1 MKPDW
6 EKFLL
11 DAGAVIENHAVLH
24 YGNADQERRIV
35 QTGLLLCDL
44 SHYGLIS
51 AYGVDAATFLQGQL
65 TNDIRKVSDQH
76 SQLSACCTPKGRML
90 ASFRIFKRD
99 ETFYLSLPQSLLEST
114 LKRLR
119 MFLLMAKATLGDASQ
134 SLVGIGVSGPKIEQH
149 LKDLKVDL
157 PAQNDDVCQS
167 NGYTVIRLAGPN
179 PRFAIYGE
187 LDAMTTLW
195 NNLNVHAALVGAA
208 VWEML
213 DILAGIPTIYPQT
226 SEAFVPQMAN
236 LQVINGV
243 DFRKGCYTG
252 QEIVARMQ
260 YLGKLKRRMFR
271 IHIDGEQTVTPGDA
285 LHASGS
291 TSGQGTGSIVSAQRD
306 PNGGYMALAVIDI
319 SDAEAGNLHL
329 IDATGPA
336 ITLQDLPYAVE
347 LKNNS
352 QAS

>member
-6 EKFLL
+6 ERFLL
-11 DAGAVIENHAVLH
+11 DAGAVIHNNSVLH
-24 YGNADQERRIV
+24 FGNPDQERRIV
-35 QTGLLLCDL
+35 LTGLLFCDL

-51 AYGVDAATFLQGQL
+51 AQGADAATFIQGQL
-65 TNDIRKVSDQH
+65 TNDIRDVSDQH

-99 ETFYLSLPQSLLEST
+99 ESFYLSLPQSLLEPT

-119 MFLLMAKATLGDASQ
+119 MFLLMAKAKLEDASQ
-134 SLVGIGVSGPKIEQH
+134 SLVGIGVSGPHIEQH
-149 LKDLKVDL
+149 LKDMKLDL
-157 PAQNDDVCQS
+157 PAQSDDVTQS
-167 NGYTVIRLAGPN
+167 QSYTLIRLAGPH

-187 LDAMTTLW
+187 LDAMMTLW
-195 NNLNVHAALVGAA
+195 NHLNVHAAPVGPAA
-208 VWEML
+208 WEML
-213 DILAGIPTIYPQT
+213 DIHAGIPTIYPQT
-226 SEAFVPQMAN
+226 SEAFVPQMVN

-243 DFRKGCYTG
+243 NFRKGCYTG

-271 IHIDGEQTVTPGDA
+271 IHIDTQQVVNPGDA
-285 LHASGS
+285 LHAPGS
-291 TSGQGTGSIVSAQRD
+291 TSGQGTGNIVSAQPD

-319 SDAEAGNLHL
+319 NDADAGDLHL
-329 IDATGPA
+329 LNASGPA
-336 ITLQDLPYAVE
+336 ITLLDLPYAVE
-347 LKNNS
+347 LKNN